1 MELWNTQHA
10 CRVMGRE
17 AGLFPLPGDDV
28 RATCTRMTTVSTQP
42 APARSAAAPQED
54 SGEGPAETEE
64 NTDEVDE
71 DDDDEEEEVDEKQRI
86 VKKKDFMQNT

>member
-1 MELWNTQHA
+1 
-10 CRVMGRE
+10 MGRE

-54 SGEGPAETEE
+54 SGEGPVAETEE
-64 NTDEVDE
+64 KTDEVDE
-71 DDDDEEEEVDEKQRI
+71 HDDDEEEEVDEKQRI
-86 VKKKDFMQNT
+86 VKKKDFM